1 MCGHCENA
9 VKTALEAVEGV
20 ETVTADAKAGTATIR
35 LQPGTSEEALAEAV
49 KKAGYVPHGFAG
61 EDGAGAVDNG
71 LTKTVKIDGMMCEH
85 CEKAVTTALSAV
97 EGVESVKADAKA
109 GTAIITV
116 KSGTD
121 EGAIEAAVVKAGY
134 VFLGIE

>member
-1 MCGHCENA
+1 M
-9 VKTALEAVEGV
+9 
-20 ETVTADAKAGTATIR
+20 
-35 LQPGTSEEALAEAV
+35 
-49 KKAGYVPHGFAG
+49 
-61 EDGAGAVDNG
+61 
-71 LTKTVKIDGMMCEH
+71 KIDGMMCEH

-109 GTAIITV
+109 GTALITV

-121 EGAIEAAVVKAGY
+121 EEAIKAAVAKAGY